1 VVDAPARGLAPLMS
15 ARFSF
20 AEDLSSTLLAGGA
33 AVLAFAVVLL
43 FIELRARGRGARLVA
58 VSGLAAFVLLALAL
72 ARPARVKAEANLV
85 GARVVM
91 LVDRSRRLLLPDE
104 GSTRAA
110 RARDA
115 ARAVRQ
121 SFSDSRVSVLGF
133 AEGDPAP
140 LSLDDMGPTRGDDS
154 DLVAALA
161 ALSRAGGERPEA
173 VVVVS
178 DGRLT
183 RPGAGFS
190 DAELRRMVGE
200 LGVPIHTVLVTDR
213 EPPDAAVR
221 ALHTAGAAVA
231 HQPLALRIE
240 IACSGGLE
248 CSELPVE
255 VRELRQGEAPALLA
269 SGVAKPVAGKSA
281 TLELSITLDRAGA
294 RIVEVAIKAPPGDA
308 VPDNDR
314 RIMTFNVARQRVRLL
329 HVAGRPTYDVR
340 SLRRWLKSDESVDL
354 VAFFILR
361 TDEDNPMT
369 SDDSELAL
377 IPFPVDELFTEH
389 LPSFD
394 AVVLQDIDAVTYRLA
409 QHLPALERYVRAGGG
424 VIMVGGPSSFG
435 GGGYA
440 RSPLERVLPVE
451 IGEVTRPFDLGE
463 FVPRYTE
470 VGRLS
475 PALSPLRQLVSEDL
489 PRAVGSNTLGAARDG
504 AIVLWE
510 HPERRTRGGTPMP
523 VLALGD
529 AGDGRAI
536 ALGIDGTHEL
546 AFSEFAERTAG
557 RAYGALW
564 DGLLGWLMRDPR
576 YEAAR
581 VQLAGTCIAGEKAR
595 LRVTRLPGTEGELEL
610 SIEPLGP
617 SGSARSTHR
626 AAMSASGSVEVEVG
640 PLTPGGYTA
649 HARVGKSPPTRFDF
663 ACERGG
669 PAWGDTRPDQDRLE
683 RIARVSGGRFVKQ
696 SNAGSL
702 PSPPPTEVATLREVV
717 PIVPAWVWALAAS
730 AALGWHWIERRRAG
744 LA

>member
-1 VVDAPARGLAPLMS
+1 MS

-20 AEDLSSTLLAGGA
+20 AEDVSQALLVAGGGLFA
-33 AVLAFAVVLL
+33 LAFVLL
-43 FIELRARGRGARLVA
+43 LVELRLRGAGARLVTL
-58 VSGLAAFVLLALAL
+58 SGCLALLLLALAL
-72 ARPARVKAEANLV
+72 LRPVRVQAEASLV

-91 LVDRSRRLLLPDE
+91 LVDRSRRMLLPD
-104 GSTRAA
+104 GKSTREIA
-110 RARDA
+110 ARDA

-121 SFSDSRVSVLGF
+121 GMSDARISVLGF
-133 AEGDPAP
+133 AEGEPTP
-140 LSLDDMGPTRGDDS
+140 LSLDALGPTRGDDS
-154 DLVAALA
+154 DLVAALG

-183 RPGAGFS
+183 RPLPNLR
-190 DAELRRMVGE
+190 DAELSRLVGE
-200 LGVPIHTVLVTDR
+200 LGVPIHTVLVTER

-221 ALHTAGAAVA
+221 ALQTAGAAVA

-248 CSELPVE
+248 CNELPVE
-255 VRELRQGEAPALLA
+255 VRELRQGEPPAVLA
-269 SGVAKPVAGKSA
+269 SGVAKLAGAPSA
-281 TLELSITLDRAGA
+281 TLELSITLDRAGP
-294 RIVEVAIKAPPGDA
+294 RIVEVVTTAPEGDA
-308 VPDNDR
+308 VPENDR
-314 RIMTFNVARQRVRLL
+314 RIVTFNVARQRVRLL

-340 SLRRWLKSDESVDL
+340 SLRRWLKADESVDL

-361 TDEDNPMT
+361 TDDDTPMT

-424 VIMVGGPSSFG
+424 LIMVGGPSSFG

-451 IGEVTRPFDLGE
+451 IGEPTRPFDLGE
-463 FVPRYTE
+463 FVPRYTA
-470 VGRLS
+470 VGRVAPPL
-475 PALSPLRQLVSEDL
+475 LPLRELVSEDL
-489 PRAVGSNTLGAARDG
+489 PRMVGSNTLGAARDG
-504 AIVLWE
+504 SIVLWE
-510 HPERRTRGGTPMP
+510 HPDRSTKGGGPMP

-529 AGDGRAI
+529 AGDGRSI
-536 ALGIDGTHEL
+536 ALAVDGTHEL

-581 VQLAGTCIAGEKAR
+581 VRLAEPCVAGQKAK
-595 LRVTRLPGTEGELEL
+595 LEVTRLPGTEGELEL
-610 SIEPLGP
+610 VVEPLGVNEAKP
-617 SGSARSTHR
+617 SVHR
-626 AAMSASGSVEVEVG
+626 APMPASGSLVVEVG
-640 PLTPGGYTA
+640 PFTPGGYSA

-669 PAWGDTRPDQDRLE
+669 PAWSDTRPDAARLE
-683 RIARVSGGRFVKQ
+683 RIAKLSGGRFVTK
-696 SNAGSL
+696 SAAGSL
-702 PSPPPTEVATLREVV
+702 PKPPPTEVATLREVT
-717 PIVPAWVWALAAS
+717 PIVPAWAWALVAAC
-730 AALGWHWIERRRAG
+730 ALGWHWIERRRAG

>member
-1 VVDAPARGLAPLMS
+1 MS

-20 AEDLSSTLLAGGA
+20 AEDVSNALLVAGGGLLA
-33 AVLAFAVVLL
+33 LALVLL
-43 FIELRARGRGARLVA
+43 IVELRVRGAGARLVA
-58 VSGLAAFVLLALAL
+58 VSGCAALLLL
-72 ARPARVKAEANLV
+72 GLSLVRPVRVQAEASMV
-85 GARVVM
+85 GARVAM
-91 LVDRSRRLLLPDE
+91 LVDRSRRMLLPDAD
-104 GSTRAA
+104 GTRETA
-110 RARDA
+110 ARDA
-115 ARAVRQ
+115 ARAVQ
-121 SFSDSRVSVLGF
+121 KGFADSRVSVLGF
-133 AEGDPAP
+133 AEGEPSP
-140 LSLDDMGPTRGDDS
+140 LSLDARGPTRGDDS
-154 DLVAALA
+154 DLLAALA
-161 ALSRAGGERPEA
+161 ALARSGGERPEA

-183 RPGAGFS
+183 RPGPELR
-190 DAELRRMVGE
+190 DAELSRLLGE

-248 CSELPVE
+248 CNELPVE
-255 VRELRQGEAPALLA
+255 VRELRLGEPPAVLA
-269 SGVAKPVAGKSA
+269 SGVAKLAGAPSA
-281 TLELSITLDRAGA
+281 TLELSITLDRAGP
-294 RIVEVAIKAPPGDA
+294 RIVEVVTTAPEGDA

-314 RIMTFNVARQRVRLL
+314 RIVTFNVARQRVRLL

-361 TDEDNPMT
+361 TDDDTPMT

-424 VIMVGGPSSFG
+424 LIMVGGPSSFG

-451 IGEVTRPFDLGE
+451 IGTPTHPFDLGE
-463 FVPRYTE
+463 FVPRYTD
-470 VGRLS
+470 VGKLA
-475 PALSPLRQLVSEDL
+475 PALLPLRELVSEDL
-489 PRAVGSNTLGAARDG
+489 PRMVGSNTLGTAREG

-510 HPERRTRGGTPMP
+510 HPDRNIGKFWTPMP

-529 AGDGRAI
+529 AGDGRSI
-536 ALGIDGTHEL
+536 ALAVDGTHEL

-581 VQLAGTCIAGEKAR
+581 VRLAGPCIAGEKAK
-595 LRVTRLPGTEGELEL
+595 LEVTRLPGTHGELEL
-610 SIEPLGP
+610 NVEPLGVKGAKP
-617 SGSARSTHR
+617 TTHR
-626 AAMSASGSVEVEVG
+626 ARMPGSGTVTVEVG
-640 PLTPGGYTA
+640 PFTPGGYS
-649 HARVGKSPPTRFDF
+649 ARASVGKSPATRFDF

-669 PAWGDTRPDQDRLE
+669 PAWSDTRPDAARLE
-683 RIARVSGGRFVKQ
+683 RIARESGGRFVTKA
-696 SNAGSL
+696 SAGSL
-702 PSPPPTEVATLREVV
+702 PKPPPTEVATLREVT
-717 PIVPAWVWALAAS
+717 PIVPAWAWALAAAS
-730 AALGWHWIERRRAG
+730 ALGWHWIERRRAG
-744 LA
+744 LS

>member
-1 VVDAPARGLAPLMS
+1 MS
-15 ARFSF
+15 ARFSL
-20 AEDLSSTLLAGGA
+20 AEDVSNALLVAGGGLL
-33 AVLAFAVVLL
+33 VLALALL
-43 FIELRARGRGARLVA
+43 FVELRVRGAGARLVTI
-58 VSGLAAFVLLALAL
+58 SGCVASLLLALSL
-72 ARPARVKAEANLV
+72 LRPVRVQAEASMV

-91 LVDRSRRLLLPDE
+91 LVDRSRRMLLPD
-104 GSTRAA
+104 GDSTREIAS
-110 RARDA
+110 RDA

-121 SFSDSRVSVLGF
+121 GFSDARVSVLGF
-133 AEGDPAP
+133 AEGDPSP
-140 LSLDDMGPTRGDDS
+140 LSLDALGPTRGDDS
-154 DLVAALA
+154 DLLA
-161 ALSRAGGERPEA
+161 ALSALSRSGGERPEA

-183 RPGAGFS
+183 RPGPNLR
-190 DAELRRMVGE
+190 DAELSRLVGE
-200 LGVPIHTVLVTDR
+200 LGVPIHTVLITDR

-240 IACSGGLE
+240 ISCSGGLE
-248 CSELPVE
+248 CNELPVE
-255 VRELRQGEAPALLA
+255 VRELRQGEPPAVLA
-269 SGVAKPVAGKSA
+269 SGVAKLAGAPTA
-281 TLELSITLDRAGA
+281 TLELSITLDRAGP
-294 RIVEVAIKAPPGDA
+294 RIVEVVTTAPKGDT

-314 RIMTFNVARQRVRLL
+314 RIVTFNVARQRVRLL

-361 TDEDNPMT
+361 TDDDTAMT

-377 IPFPVDELFTEH
+377 IPFPVEELFTEH

-424 VIMVGGPSSFG
+424 LIMVGGPASFG

-451 IGEVTRPFDLGE
+451 IGEPTHPFDVGE
-463 FVPRYTE
+463 FVPRYTA
-470 VGRLS
+470 VGRLA
-475 PALSPLRQLVSEDL
+475 PPLLPLRELVSEDL
-489 PRAVGSNTLGAARDG
+489 PRMVGSNTLGAARDG
-504 AIVLWE
+504 SIVLWE
-510 HPERRTRGGTPMP
+510 HPDRRAKGGAPMP

-529 AGDGRAI
+529 AGDGRSI
-536 ALGIDGTHEL
+536 ALAVDGTHEL

-581 VQLAGTCIAGEKAR
+581 VRLAEPCVAGQKAK
-595 LRVTRLPGTEGELEL
+595 LEVTRLPGTEGELEL
-610 SIEPLGP
+610 TVEPLGVNGAKP
-617 SGSARSTHR
+617 STHR
-626 AAMSASGSVEVEVG
+626 AAMPASGSAVVEVG
-640 PLTPGGYTA
+640 PFTPGGYSA

-669 PAWGDTRPDQDRLE
+669 PAWSDTRPDAQRLE
-683 RIARVSGGRFVKQ
+683 RIAKLSGGRFVTR
-696 SNAGSL
+696 SGAGAL
-702 PSPPPTEVATLREVV
+702 PKPPPTEVATLREVT
-717 PIVPAWVWALAAS
+717 PIVPAWAWALVAAS
-730 AALGWHWIERRRAG
+730 ALGWHWIERRRAG

>member
-1 VVDAPARGLAPLMS
+1 MVDAQARGLAPLMS

-20 AEDLSSTLLAGGA
+20 AEDLSPALLAGGA
-33 AVLAFAVVLL
+33 AVLVAALL
-43 FIELRARGRGARLVA
+43 LLGFELRARGARWVVL
-58 VSGLAAFVLLALAL
+58 SGLLAVVLLALAL
-72 ARPARVKAEANLV
+72 ARPARIKSEANLV
-85 GARVVM
+85 GARVVL

-104 GSTRAA
+104 GTTREA

-115 ARAVRQ
+115 ARTVRQ
-121 SFSDSRVSVLGF
+121 SFSDARVTVLGF
-133 AEGDPAP
+133 AEGDPTP
-140 LSLDDMGPTRGDDS
+140 LSLDQLGPTRGDDS

-161 ALSRAGGERPEA
+161 SLSRSGAERPEA

-183 RPGAGFS
+183 RPGPAVS
-190 DAELRRMVGE
+190 DSELRRIVGE
-200 LGVPIHTVLVTDR
+200 LGVPIHTVLVSER
-213 EPPDAAVR
+213 ELPDAAVR

-240 IACSGGLE
+240 VACAGGLDCKE
-248 CSELPVE
+248 VPLE
-255 VRELRQGEAPALLA
+255 VRELRQGEPPAVLA
-269 SGVAKPVAGKSA
+269 SGVAKPGADGAA
-281 TLELSITLDRAGA
+281 TLELSITLERAGS
-294 RIVEVAIKAPPGDA
+294 RIVEVALQAPKGDT
-308 VPDNDR
+308 VPENDR

-361 TDEDNPMT
+361 TDDDNPMT

-377 IPFPVDELFTEH
+377 IPFPVDELFTDH

-394 AVVLQDIDAVTYRLA
+394 AVVLQDIDAVAYRLA
-409 QHLPALERYVRAGGG
+409 RHLPALERYVRAGGG
-424 VIMVGGPSSFG
+424 LIMVGGPSSFA

-451 IGEVTRPFDLGE
+451 IGEATRPFDLAE
-463 FVPRYTE
+463 FVPRYTD
-470 VGRLS
+470 VGRLA
-475 PALSPLRQLVSEDL
+475 PALLPLRQLVSEDL
-489 PRAVGSNTLGAARDG
+489 PRAAGSNTLGPARDG

-510 HPERRTRGGTPMP
+510 HPDRRTKSGAPMP

-536 ALGIDGTHEL
+536 ALGIDSTHEL

-581 VQLAGTCIAGEKAR
+581 VQLAGPCVAGEKAR
-595 LRVTRLPGTEGELEL
+595 LRVTRLPGAEGELEL
-610 SIEPLGP
+610 SIEPLAP
-617 SGSARSTHR
+617 SASAKSTHR
-626 AAMSASGSVEVEVG
+626 AAMPASGSVEVEVG
-640 PLTPGGYTA
+640 PLAAGGYSA
-649 HARVGKSPPTRFDF
+649 HARVGQAPPTRFDF

-669 PAWGDTRPDQDRLE
+669 PAWGDTRPDPERLE
-683 RIARVSGGRFVKQ
+683 RIARASGGRFVRRGA
-696 SNAGSL
+696 AGTL
-702 PSPPPTEVATLREVV
+702 PSPAPTEVATLREVV
-717 PIVPAWVWALAAS
+717 PLVPAWVWALAAS